1 MGKKLSVFI
10 LTAALV
16 AIAGGGKE
24 TYEIDKLS
32 KEAHLKP
39 GFGVSVIK
47 GKITL
52 SDIVE
57 KNDTIVFDG
66 DTVFIDDDNVVT
78 FIYRKDSVISFNLED
93 YYDFNNMISYSD
105 TFKVG
110 ELNLGSFSDTIG

>member
-16 AIAGGGKE
+16 ATAGCIKE

-47 GKITL
+47 GKMTL

-66 DTVFIDDDNVVT
+66 DTVFINDDNVIT
-78 FIYRKDSVISFNLED
+78 FVYRKDSIISFNLED
-93 YYDFNNMISYSD
+93 YYDIENLVN
-105 TFKVG
+105 KVH
-110 ELNLGSFSDTIG
+110 I